1 MIDAPGGWW
10 WVLGDLRWGE
20 TLELLTGNIGLS
32 PEKVRRA
39 RRIDVALGRTSPR
52 DLPLFADL
60 SGREIKDI
68 FRAGEEV
75 SVPAGWSLILEQ
87 TPPDAAYLIISGT
100 AAVRVKGEEIAEL
113 GPGDIAG
120 EVAVRQNRL
129 RTATVTAKS
138 RLQLL
143 HFTREK
149 FDDLTNRLPNFR
161 DAIDA
166 TIAERRGDKSS
177 S

>member
-1 MIDAPGGWW
+1 M
-10 WVLGDLRWGE
+10 
-20 TLELLTGNIGLS
+20 
-32 PEKVRRA
+32 
-39 RRIDVALGRTSPR
+39 ALGRTSPR

-60 SGREIKDI
+60 SGRDIRDI

-87 TPPDAAYLIISGT
+87 TPPDAAYLILSGT
-100 AAVRVKGEEIAEL
+100 AAVREKGEEIAEL

-120 EVAVRQNRL
+120 EVAVRKNTL

-149 FDDLTNRLPNFR
+149 FDDLTRRLPAFR

-166 TIAERRGDKSS
+166 TEQRPLELPGQSGQIRCPRVSGHRGARRWWRRWRPGRRAAGG
-177 S
+177 

>member
-1 MIDAPGGWW
+1 MTVNGWR
-10 WVLGDLRWGE
+10 VTFAGPE
-20 TLELLTGNIGLS
+20 PLELPTGNIGY
-32 PEKVRRA
+32 RRGGPA
-39 RRIDVALGRTSPR
+39 GSEDDVALGRTSPR

-60 SGREIKDI
+60 SGRDIRDI

-75 SVPAGWSLILEQ
+75 SVPAGWSLILES
-87 TPPDAAYLIISGT
+87 TPPDAAYLILSGT
-100 AAVRVKGEEIAEL
+100 AAVREKGQEIAVL

-120 EVAVRQNRL
+120 EVGVRKNQL

-149 FDDLTNRLPNFR
+149 FDELTRRLPAFR

-166 TIAERRGDKSS
+166 TIAERRGGH
-177 S
+177 

>member
-1 MIDAPGGWW
+1 M
-10 WVLGDLRWGE
+10 
-20 TLELLTGNIGLS
+20 
-32 PEKVRRA
+32 
-39 RRIDVALGRTSPR
+39 ALGRTSPR

-60 SGREIKDI
+60 SGKDIRDI

-87 TPPDAAYLIISGT
+87 TPPDAAYLILSGT

-120 EVAVRQNRL
+120 EVGVRKNTL

-149 FDDLTNRLPNFR
+149 FDDLTRRLPDFR
-161 DAIDA
+161 EAIDA
-166 TIAERRGDKSS
+166 TIAERRGGS
-177 S
+177 

>member
-1 MIDAPGGWW
+1 M
-10 WVLGDLRWGE
+10 
-20 TLELLTGNIGLS
+20 
-32 PEKVRRA
+32 
-39 RRIDVALGRTSPR
+39 ALGRTDPR

-60 SGREIKDI
+60 SGREIKEI

-87 TPPDAAYLIISGT
+87 TPPDAAYLILNGT
-100 AAVRVKGEEIAEL
+100 AAVRVKGDEIAEL
-113 GPGDIAG
+113 GPGEIAG
-120 EVAVRQNRL
+120 EVALRQNRL

-149 FDDLTNRLPNFR
+149 FDDLIHRLPAFKR
-161 DAIDA
+161 AIDT
-166 TIAERRGDKSS
+166 TIAERRGGS
-177 S
+177 

>member
-1 MIDAPGGWW
+1 M
-10 WVLGDLRWGE
+10 
-20 TLELLTGNIGLS
+20 
-32 PEKVRRA
+32 
-39 RRIDVALGRTSPR
+39 ALGRTSPR

-60 SGREIKDI
+60 SGRDIRDI

-87 TPPDAAYLIISGT
+87 TPPDAAYLILSGT
-100 AAVRVKGEEIAEL
+100 TAVREKGEEIAEL

-120 EVAVRQNRL
+120 EVAVRKNTL

-149 FDDLTNRLPNFR
+149 FDDLTRRLPAFR

-166 TIAERRGDKSS
+166 TIAELNDFCAVLNESLDQKDS
-177 S
+177 

>member
-1 MIDAPGGWW
+1 MAF
-10 WVLGDLRWGE
+10 
-20 TLELLTGNIGLS
+20 
-32 PEKVRRA
+32 
-39 RRIDVALGRTSPR
+39 GRTSPR

-75 SVPAGWSLILEQ
+75 SVPAGWSLIMEQ
-87 TPPDAAYLIISGT
+87 TPPDAAYLILAGT
-100 AAVRVKGEEIAEL
+100 ATVRVKGEEIAEL

-149 FDDLTNRLPNFR
+149 FDDLTTRLPNFR

-166 TIAERRGDKSS
+166 TIAERRGPQPNA
-177 S
+177 

>member
-1 MIDAPGGWW
+1 MGRDLCAGRGLP
-10 WVLGDLRWGE
+10 VLLISARA
-20 TLELLTGNIGLS
+20 LELLTGNIGRS
-32 PEKVRRA
+32 PT

-60 SGREIKDI
+60 SGRDIRDI

-87 TPPDAAYLIISGT
+87 TPPDAAYLILSGT
-100 AAVRVKGEEIAEL
+100 AAVREKGQEIAEL

-120 EVAVRQNRL
+120 EVAVRKNTL

-149 FDDLTNRLPNFR
+149 FDDLTRRLPAFR

-166 TIAERRGDKSS
+166 TIAERRGGH
-177 S
+177 

>member
-1 MIDAPGGWW
+1 VKPGTS
-10 WVLGDLRWGE
+10 GDLRQGQP
-20 TLELLTGNIGLS
+20 LELLTGNIGLLS
-32 PEKVRRA
+32 LGHARRA
-39 RRIDVALGRTSPR
+39 RRIDVALGRTSPL

-87 TPPDAAYLIISGT
+87 TPPDAAYLILSGT

-166 TIAERRGDKSS
+166 TIAERRGDKSGS
-177 S
+177 